1 MAVRLLMKRERG
13 ESESALAILG
23 VYSLGY
29 GKMFREYRRSTGQRI
44 RGTECLQKVGF
55 AALVPL

>member
-1 MAVRLLMKRERG
+1 MKRERG